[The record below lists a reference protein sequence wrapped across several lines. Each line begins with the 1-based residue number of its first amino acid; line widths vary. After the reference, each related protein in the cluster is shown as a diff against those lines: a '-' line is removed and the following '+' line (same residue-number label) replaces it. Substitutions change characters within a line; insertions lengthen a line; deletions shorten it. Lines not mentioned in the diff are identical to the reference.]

1 MRTARYSLGHSLAR
15 CARVAE
21 RPESSMSA
29 RAAPSLVVL
38 DGPAGAGKS
47 TVARRLARRL
57 GVPLLDT
64 GAIYRTLAL
73 VAHERGIAWDDEPG
87 LVALADGLPIEFGAL
102 ADDEEALQPVS
113 CAGVDVTTRIRTPE
127 IGQGASK
134 VSALPGVRA
143 ALLDIQRALGAKG
156 CVAEGRDMGTV
167 VFPHAPFKFFVTAD
181 LSARARRRQAEL
193 AARGE
198 AVPPLA
204 EVERDIAE
212 RDARDSTRQAA
223 PLRRA
228 DDAVLVDTSEM
239 DIDEVVATLLERLG
253 LGTHT
258 R

>member
-1 MRTARYSLGHSLAR
+1 VVEPPPAAS
-15 CARVAE
+15 
-21 RPESSMSA
+21 PESSK
-29 RAAPSLVVL
+29 APWLVVI

-73 VAHERGIAWDDEPG
+73 AARERGVAWDDEAG

-102 ADDEEALQPVS
+102 PDDEAELQPVRH
-113 CAGVDVTTRIRTPE
+113 AGVDVTTRIRTPE

-134 VSALPGVRA
+134 VSSLPGVRA
-143 ALLDIQRALGAKG
+143 ALLDIQRALGARG

-167 VFPHAPFKFFVTAD
+167 VFPHARHKFFVTAD
-181 LSARARRRQAEL
+181 LSSRARRRRAEL
-193 AARGE
+193 EARGA

-228 DDAVLVDTSEM
+228 DDAVLVDTSDM
-239 DIDEVVATLLERLG
+239 DIDEVVASLSRQLG
-253 LGTHT
+253 L
-258 R
+258 

>member
-1 MRTARYSLGHSLAR
+1 
-15 CARVAE
+15 
-21 RPESSMSA
+21 
-29 RAAPSLVVL
+29 
-38 DGPAGAGKS
+38 
-47 TVARRLARRL
+47 LARRL

-73 VAHERGIAWDDEPG
+73 VARERNIAWDDEQA
-87 LVALADGLPIEFGAL
+87 LAALADGLAIEFGTL
-102 ADDEEALQPVS
+102 ADDESALQPVRH
-113 CAGVDVTTRIRTPE
+113 AGVDVTTAIRTPD

-143 ALLDIQRALGAKG
+143 ALLGIQRALGARG

-167 VFPHAPFKFFVTAD
+167 VFPHARHKFFVTAD
-181 LSARARRRQAEL
+181 LASRARRRLAEL
-193 AARGE
+193 EDRGE

-228 DDAVLVDTSEM
+228 DDAVLVDTSNM
-239 DIDEVVATLLERLG
+239 DIDTVVATLLARVG
-253 LGTHT
+253 VAGS
-258 R
+258 